1 MMYILLLT
9 YFCIVWLTNCIPFP
23 IFDIILEISSTWVPQ
38 GFFHLSLP
46 IWTPLHVDAIAHV
59 TGRKHTQIFKCSVQF
74 VCFCVLFVWGF
85 FRGRGGGRYS
95 WNTTLLMYVCFYL
108 VGRRGGG
115 GVRKGRGCVGGIR
128 NTTLLT
134 LNNNQ
139 SIYLDNYFLLF
150 FLSGFN
156 VNNNS
161 FYKSPCSRLYNLL

>member
-1 MMYILLLT
+1 MRRLGVHDLHPGTPVSSTNKNDRHDITEILLTVALNTINLTYMMYILLLT

-74 VCFCVLFVWGF
+74 VCLGF
-85 FRGRGGGRYS
+85 FSGGGGGRYS
-95 WNTTLLMYVCFYL
+95 WNTTLLMFVCFYL
-108 VGRRGGG
+108 VGLW

-128 NTTLLT
+128 
-134 LNNNQ
+134 
-139 SIYLDNYFLLF
+139 
-150 FLSGFN
+150 
-156 VNNNS
+156 
-161 FYKSPCSRLYNLL
+161 LYNLL